1 MTARGRDADVNAS
14 LHAHPAGHPLGAG
27 LFDMDGLLVDTEPL
41 WSVAE
46 AELAA
51 RHGAVW
57 DAEIKA
63 RCIGTALPDAVPMM
77 LDYFGV
83 VHPSDDELDGAQ
95 KFLLG
100 RMVELFA
107 TELPLQPGALELV
120 DALRSAGVPTALVSS
135 SYRVLVDAVL
145 AVVGPHRFEFTL
157 AGDEV
162 SRTKPDPEPYL
173 TAAEALGV
181 PPARC
186 VVFEDAPSGI
196 AAAEAAGCLA
206 IGIPGHA
213 PLEATPDRPVFASL
227 ADIDV
232 DWLLGLPR
240 TLRRAS

>member
-1 MTARGRDADVNAS
+1 MSDRLAAA
-14 LHAHPAGHPLGAG
+14 
-27 LFDMDGLLVDTEPL
+27 LFDMDGLLVDSEPI
-41 WSVAE
+41 WTIAE
-46 AELAA
+46 SELAA
-51 RHGAVW
+51 RHAGVW

-83 VHPSDDELDGAQ
+83 VDPSPAVVDEAQ
-95 KFLLG
+95 RWLLA

-107 TELPLQPGALELV
+107 RAVPVQPGALELV
-120 DALRSAGVPTALVSS
+120 DGLRAAGVPLALVSS

-145 AVVGPHRFEFTL
+145 TGIGTDRFNFTL

-173 TAAEALGV
+173 TAAAALGV
-181 PPARC
+181 DPAAC

-196 AAAEAAGCLA
+196 ASAEAAGCLA

-213 PLEATPDRPVFASL
+213 PMVATPDRPIFASL
-227 ADIDV
+227 ADVDL
-232 DWLLGLPR
+232 DWLLVLPR

>member
-1 MTARGRDADVNAS
+1 MSDRLAAA
-14 LHAHPAGHPLGAG
+14 
-27 LFDMDGLLVDTEPL
+27 LFDMDGLLVDSEPI
-41 WSVAE
+41 WTIAE
-46 AELAA
+46 SELAA
-51 RHGAVW
+51 RHGGVW

-83 VHPSDDELDGAQ
+83 VDPSPAVVDEAQ
-95 KFLLG
+95 RWLLA

-107 TELPLQPGALELV
+107 RAVPVQPGALELV
-120 DALRSAGVPTALVSS
+120 DGLRAAGVPLALVSS

-145 AVVGPHRFEFTL
+145 TGIGTDRFDFTL

-173 TAAEALGV
+173 TAAAALGV
-181 PPARC
+181 DPAAC

-196 AAAEAAGCLA
+196 ASAEAAGCLA

-213 PLEATPDRPVFASL
+213 PLVATPDRPIFASL
-227 ADIDV
+227 ADVDL
-232 DWLLGLPR
+232 DWLLVLPR

>member
-1 MTARGRDADVNAS
+1 MSARD
-14 LHAHPAGHPLGAG
+14 LAGHPLGAG
-27 LFDMDGLLVDTEPL
+27 LFDMDGLLVDSEPL
-41 WSVAE
+41 WSIAE

-51 RHGAVW
+51 RYGGVW
-57 DAEIKA
+57 DAQIKA

-83 VHPSDDELDGAQ
+83 VAPSGEELKAAQ
-95 KFLLG
+95 EWLLA

-107 TELPLQPGALELV
+107 TEVPVQPGALELV
-120 DALRSAGVPTALVSS
+120 DSLRASGVPTALVSS

-145 AVVGPHRFEFTL
+145 AVVGAHRFDVTL

-173 TAAEALGV
+173 VAAAALGV
-181 PPARC
+181 VADEC
-186 VVFEDAPSGI
+186 VVFEDSPSGI
-196 AAAEAAGCLA
+196 ASAEAAGCVA

-213 PLEATPDRPVFASL
+213 PLEATPDRPIFASL
-227 ADIDV
+227 ADIDLG
-232 DWLLGLPR
+232 WLLQLPR

>member
-1 MTARGRDADVNAS
+1 MSARGLNGLVT
-14 LHAHPAGHPLGAG
+14 GHPLSAA
-27 LFDMDGLLVDTEPL
+27 LFDMDGLLVDSEPL

-51 RHGAVW
+51 RYGAVW

-83 VHPSDDELDGAQ
+83 AAPTDDELIAAQ
-95 KFLLG
+95 EFLLG
-100 RMVELFA
+100 RMVELFG
-107 TELPLQPGALELV
+107 TGLPLQPGALELV
-120 DALRSAGVPTALVSS
+120 DALRAAGVPTALVSS

-145 AVVGPHRFEFTL
+145 TRVGRHRFDVTL

-162 SRTKPDPEPYL
+162 ARTKPDPEPYL
-173 TAAEALGV
+173 TAAAALGV
-181 PPARC
+181 APEQC

-196 AAAEAAGCLA
+196 AAAEAAGCIA

-213 PLEATPDRPVFASL
+213 PLESTPDRPIFASL
-227 ADIDV
+227 ADIDL
-232 DWLLGLPR
+232 DWLLELPGS
-240 TLRRAS
+240 LRRAS

>member
-1 MTARGRDADVNAS
+1 MSAA
-14 LHAHPAGHPLGAG
+14 HPLGAG
-27 LFDMDGLLVDTEPL
+27 LFDMDGLLVDSEPL

-51 RHGAVW
+51 LHGGVW
-57 DAEIKA
+57 DAEIKT
-63 RCIGTALPDAVPMM
+63 RCIGTALPDAVPVM

-83 VHPSDDELDGAQ
+83 VDPSAAELQAAQ
-95 KFLLG
+95 DWLLG

-107 TELPLQPGALELV
+107 TALPLQPGALELV
-120 DALRSAGVPTALVSS
+120 DALRAAGVPTALVSS

-145 AVVGPHRFEFTL
+145 AVVGADRFDFTL

-162 SRTKPDPEPYL
+162 ARTKPDPEPYL
-173 TAAEALGV
+173 TAAAALGV
-181 PPARC
+181 VPERC

-213 PLEATPDRPVFASL
+213 PLEAAPDRPIFGSL
-227 ADIDV
+227 TEIDL
-232 DWLLGLPR
+232 DWLLALPGSQ
-240 TLRRAS
+240 RRAS

>member
-1 MTARGRDADVNAS
+1 MSARGRNGLVT
-14 LHAHPAGHPLGAG
+14 GHPLAAA
-27 LFDMDGLLVDTEPL
+27 LFDMDGLLVDSEPL

-46 AELAA
+46 SELAA
-51 RHGAVW
+51 RYGGVW

-83 VHPSDDELDGAQ
+83 IAPSGEELIAAQ
-95 KFLLG
+95 DFLLG
-100 RMVELFA
+100 RMVKLFA

-120 DALRSAGVPTALVSS
+120 DALRAAGVPTALVSS

-145 AVVGPHRFEFTL
+145 AVVGAHRFDVTL

-173 TAAEALGV
+173 TAAAALGAA
-181 PPARC
+181 PEKC

-196 AAAEAAGCLA
+196 ASAEAAGCLA
-206 IGIPGHA
+206 VGIPGHA
-213 PLEATPDRPVFASL
+213 PLVSTPDRPIFASL
-227 ADIDV
+227 ADIDLG
-232 DWLLGLPR
+232 WLLQLPQ

>member
-1 MTARGRDADVNAS
+1 MSARGRNGLVT
-14 LHAHPAGHPLGAG
+14 GHPLAAA
-27 LFDMDGLLVDTEPL
+27 LFDMDGLLVDSEPL

-46 AELAA
+46 SELAA
-51 RHGAVW
+51 RYGGVW

-63 RCIGTALPDAVPMM
+63 RCIGTALPDAVPVM

-83 VHPSDDELDGAQ
+83 IAPSGEELIAAQ
-95 KFLLG
+95 DFLLG
-100 RMVELFA
+100 RMVGLFA
-107 TELPLQPGALELV
+107 TEVPLQPGALELV
-120 DALRSAGVPTALVSS
+120 DAVRAAGVPTALVSS

-145 AVVGPHRFEFTL
+145 AVVGPHRFDVTL

-173 TAAEALGV
+173 TAAAALGV
-181 PPARC
+181 PPSRC

-196 AAAEAAGCLA
+196 ASAEAAGCLA

-213 PLEATPDRPVFASL
+213 PLVSTPDRPIFASL
-227 ADIDV
+227 ADIDL
-232 DWLLGLPR
+232 DWLLQLPQ

>member
-1 MTARGRDADVNAS
+1 
-14 LHAHPAGHPLGAG
+14 
-27 LFDMDGLLVDTEPL
+27 
-41 WSVAE
+41 
-46 AELAA
+46 
-51 RHGAVW
+51 
-57 DAEIKA
+57 
-63 RCIGTALPDAVPMM
+63 MM

-83 VHPSDDELDGAQ
+83 VAPSDDEVKAAED
-95 KFLLG
+95 FLLS
-100 RMVELFA
+100 RMVGLFA
-107 TELPLQPGALELV
+107 TELPVQPGALELV
-120 DALRSAGVPTALVSS
+120 DALREAGVPTALVSS

-145 AVVGPHRFEFTL
+145 VGLGPDRFDFTL

-173 TAAEALGV
+173 TAAAALGV
-181 PPARC
+181 PPEHC

-213 PLEATPDRPVFASL
+213 PLEAAPDRPIFASL

-232 DWLLGLPR
+232 DWLLGLPQ